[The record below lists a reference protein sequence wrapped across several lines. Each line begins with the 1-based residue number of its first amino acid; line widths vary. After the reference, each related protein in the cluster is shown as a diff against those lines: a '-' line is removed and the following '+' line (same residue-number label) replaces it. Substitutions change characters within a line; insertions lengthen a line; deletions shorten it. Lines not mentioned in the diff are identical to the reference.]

1 MSKRARDDSP
11 DAAAHQNKKRKL
23 HSYSV
28 DFKINAITFHK
39 QGMSQGDM
47 ELTRAGNMKPPSR
60 VRVATWIKTAW
71 ARVSVDIIKKS
82 FVVCGVSNAMD
93 NSEDE
98 QINVLKPGGVL
109 YGERDHV
116 LASLRDPAN
125 TRQDIVEDMH
135 EKADNELD
143 VIDDSDDED
152 DIPLA
157 HIL

>member
-1 MSKRARDDSP
+1 MQAP
-11 DAAAHQNKKRKL
+11 DVSWNKP
-23 HSYSV
+23 
-28 DFKINAITFHK
+28 FKGHLREMYDEW
-39 QGMSQGDM
+39 MSQGDM
-47 ELTRAGNMKPPSR
+47 ELTRAGNMKPPSC

-125 TRQDIVEDMH
+125 TRQDMLEDMH
-135 EKADNELD
+135 ENADNELD

-157 HIL
+157 HIS

>member
-1 MSKRARDDSP
+1 
-11 DAAAHQNKKRKL
+11 
-23 HSYSV
+23 
-28 DFKINAITFHK
+28 
-39 QGMSQGDM
+39 
-47 ELTRAGNMKPPSR
+47 MKPPSR
-60 VRVATWIKTAW
+60 VQVATWIKTAC
-71 ARVSVDIIKKS
+71 ARISVEIIKKS

-93 NSEDE
+93 NSEDD

-125 TRQDIVEDMH
+125 ARQDILKDMQ
-135 EKADNELD
+135 ENSDNKLD

-157 HIL
+157 HLS